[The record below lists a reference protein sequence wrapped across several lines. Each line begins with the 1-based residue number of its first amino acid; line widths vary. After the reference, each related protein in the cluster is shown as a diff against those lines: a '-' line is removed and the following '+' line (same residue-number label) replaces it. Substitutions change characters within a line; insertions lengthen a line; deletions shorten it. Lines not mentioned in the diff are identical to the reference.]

1 MQCAR
6 LRSSVTAMF
15 LMAALSRCT
24 GVSPAAATEP
34 DERPVHIPAERT
46 VEGSAPPAAAIDGP
60 GCVADFCNE
69 PDARPASTTAMNVQ
83 NEPLRLCSTDP
94 LTGFYRDGFCHT
106 GEDDRGVHTVCA
118 VVTQEFLA
126 YTRSRGND
134 LSTPSPA
141 SRFPG
146 LVQGDRWC
154 LCAAR
159 WDEARRAGAAPS
171 VDLAASHQA
180 ALGVVSM
187 DDLQAHAFNPA
198 P

>member
-1 MQCAR
+1 MHRA
-6 LRSSVTAMF
+6 LFVYSATA
-15 LMAALSRCT
+15 LLLIAATSRCT
-24 GVSPAAATEP
+24 PIQPAAATEP
-34 DERPVHIPAERT
+34 DERPAQTLPQTE
-46 VEGSAPPAAAIDGP
+46 GP
-60 GCVADFCNE
+60 GCVADFCDE

-83 NEPLRLCSTDP
+83 SAPLRLCSNDP

-118 VVTQEFLA
+118 VVTDEFLA

-146 LVQGDRWC
+146 LVEGDRWC

-159 WDEARRAGAAPS
+159 WDEARRAGAAPA
-171 VDLAASHQA
+171 VDMAATHQA
-180 ALGVVSM
+180 ALGVVRL
-187 DDLQAHAFNPA
+187 DDLQDHAIEPA
-198 P
+198 R